1 MTHMIYIAMTKIKL
15 MFLF

>member
-1 MTHMIYIAMTKIKL
+1 MCYKIYVIKL